1 MLELADVIAVNKA
14 DGPHERD
21 ARTAARELSG
31 ALRLLRTPE
40 AAWHPPVLTCSA
52 REDSGLEELW
62 EQVGRHRKTL
72 ENRGELAAR
81 RRDQQVAWVWTMVE
95 DRLLARL
102 WEDQDVRTLAPT
114 LEDQVRAGT
123 LTAANAAEQILGAFG
138 GGVRLR

>member
-1 MLELADVIAVNKA
+1 M
-14 DGPHERD
+14 
-21 ARTAARELSG
+21 
-31 ALRLLRTPE
+31 
-40 AAWHPPVLTCSA
+40 LTCSA